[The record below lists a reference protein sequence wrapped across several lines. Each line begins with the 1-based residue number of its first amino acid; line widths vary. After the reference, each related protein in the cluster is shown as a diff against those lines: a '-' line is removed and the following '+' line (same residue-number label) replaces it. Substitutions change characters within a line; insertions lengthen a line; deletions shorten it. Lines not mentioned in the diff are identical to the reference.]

1 MRQIKSFYK
10 KWHRRLIYDG
20 PDYLIFVKNFKKM
33 LRIAGMIMLIALA
46 SFGVGLIGGVPIPMN
61 KRRENVIELR
71 IELKES
77 EEHKAEELIF
87 KNQE

>member
-1 MRQIKSFYK
+1 MA
-10 KWHRRLIYDG
+10 L
-20 PDYLIFVKNFKKM
+20 PDISAIALTCLVFVKKFKKIM
-33 LRIAGMIMLIALA
+33 RIAGMIMLMVLA

-77 EEHKAEELIF
+77 EENKAEELIF
-87 KNQE
+87 KNHE

>member
-1 MRQIKSFYK
+1 LK
-10 KWHRRLIYDG
+10 KL
-20 PDYLIFVKNFKKM
+20 KKI
-33 LRIAGMIMLIALA
+33 LRIAGMVMLMALA
-46 SFGVGLIGGVPIPMN
+46 GFGVGLIGGAPIPMN

-77 EEHKAEELIF
+77 EENKAEELIF

>member
-1 MRQIKSFYK
+1 
-10 KWHRRLIYDG
+10 
-20 PDYLIFVKNFKKM
+20 M

>member
-1 MRQIKSFYK
+1 MALQDISAIA
-10 KWHRRLIYDG
+10 LTC
-20 PDYLIFVKNFKKM
+20 LVFVKKIKKIM
-33 LRIAGMIMLIALA
+33 RITGMIMLMALA
-46 SFGVGLIGGVPIPMN
+46 SFGVGLVGGVPIPMN

-77 EEHKAEELIF
+77 EENKAEELIF

>member
-1 MRQIKSFYK
+1 M
-10 KWHRRLIYDG
+10 
-20 PDYLIFVKNFKKM
+20 
-33 LRIAGMIMLIALA
+33 RIAGMVMLMMLA
-46 SFGVGLIGGVPIPMN
+46 SVGVGLVGGVPIPMT

-77 EEHKAEELIF
+77 EENKAEQLIF